1 MNIYWR
7 NLKGKILNW
16 KLIWFPSFLPFLYPY
31 NNILTEI
38 YYAKKLQNK
47 ILSLWPWLLY
57 LTLFSF
63 FSWTGKWNQ
72 SRILVPNRCF
82 LWLKLSWVN
91 YKIII
96 NISES
101 VPRNYAS
108 ISITS
113 VYKQNQFSLNMLI
126 LPRLIIKAFP
136 MPD

>member
-1 MNIYWR
+1 MT
-7 NLKGKILNW
+7 LTTLSD
-16 KLIWFPSFLPFLYPY
+16 SFQLF
-31 NNILTEI
+31 
-38 YYAKKLQNK
+38 
-47 ILSLWPWLLY
+47 LLY
-57 LTLFSF
+57 WKMKPKQNLGAKQML
-63 FSWTGKWNQ
+63 
-72 SRILVPNRCF
+72 

-113 VYKQNQFSLNMLI
+113 VYKQNQFSLNMII

-136 MPD
+136 MPDQALCLIFQIIPNNFSLFVLIIFNMAKSNCVENRCICVAKGTKITV

>member
-1 MNIYWR
+1 MKSELTPMLSSISYFWIHVTYEWKFIILEISSNWVFD
-7 NLKGKILNW
+7 KGQIFISLIKIKFCLVT
-16 KLIWFPSFLPFLYPY
+16 LTTLSDYFP
-31 NNILTEI
+31 
-38 YYAKKLQNK
+38 
-47 ILSLWPWLLY
+47 
-57 LTLFSF
+57 
-63 FSWTGKWNQ
+63 WTGKLNQ
-72 SRILVPNRCF
+72 SRILVPNRCY

-126 LPRLIIKAFP
+126 PPRLIIKAFP